1 MSDASWLTYKTNW
14 KQYLIGLMQDKH
26 SLPNYTVG
34 VIYNWNVPVFSKRH
48 EKISLHYKYIV
59 KKLS

>member
-1 MSDASWLTYKTNW
+1 MSNASWLTYRKNW

-34 VIYNWNVPVFSKRH
+34 VIYNWNVPLFQNDMRKFHS
-48 EKISLHYKYIV
+48 ITNI
-59 KKLS
+59 